1 MGHLV
6 EGFYCRS
13 LNRCLR
19 YKPRT
24 KNDPFGVSV
33 GMCFISNMNMFQ
45 NRFSPTALITGLCL
59 ITLLSPNITFS
70 EDTGSKKKFD
80 VHVKI
85 DGTDT
90 MMYSKTSFDIKSDQ
104 KVKLT
109 FKNTGKLPKV
119 AMGHNIVIL
128 KKTVNLFEFCNEAVK
143 FPTNEYFPKG
153 REKDVIGRTKLLG
166 PGEEDTI
173 YFMAPDP
180 GVYEFVCTFPGHFA
194 LMKGKMTVK

>member
-1 MGHLV
+1 
-6 EGFYCRS
+6 
-13 LNRCLR
+13 
-19 YKPRT
+19 
-24 KNDPFGVSV
+24 
-33 GMCFISNMNMFQ
+33 MNTFQ
-45 NRFSPTALITGLCL
+45 NRLSTTVVATGLFL

-70 EDTGSKKKFD
+70 EDTPLKQKFD
-80 VHVKI
+80 VNVSI

-90 MMYSKTSFDIKSDQ
+90 MMYSKNSFEVKSGQ
-104 KVKLT
+104 KIKLT

-128 KKTVNLFEFCNEAVK
+128 KKSVDLVKFCSEAVK

-173 YFMAPDP
+173 YFMAPEP
-180 GVYEFVCTFPGHFA
+180 GTYEYVCTFPGHFA
-194 LMKGKMTVK
+194 LMKGKMIVK